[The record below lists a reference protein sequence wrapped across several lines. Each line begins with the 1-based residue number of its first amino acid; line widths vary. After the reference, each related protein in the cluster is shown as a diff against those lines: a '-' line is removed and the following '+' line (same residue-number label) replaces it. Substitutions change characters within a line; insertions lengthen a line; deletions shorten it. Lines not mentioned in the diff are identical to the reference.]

1 MEPDNDMLYVFITF
15 GFALPNRDFVFIC
28 SVLYMC
34 IFLLCCFM
42 YSAVQCNINLHDASS
57 ILVCATSS
65 SSSRKAIL
73 QASPSKYC
81 RRQ

>member
-34 IFLLCCFM
+34 IFYCAALCTVQ
-42 YSAVQCNINLHDASS
+42 YSVI
-57 ILVCATSS
+57 
-65 SSSRKAIL
+65 
-73 QASPSKYC
+73 
-81 RRQ
+81 